1 MDNTLSEREQKSYL
15 AVFKAK
21 DNIVF
26 GSNNSIK
33 VFQFVDVHC
42 KTSNEGGNEHRQWCD
57 EITFVYSGEGEI
69 VHNSGSYKIKSGDIH
84 LCFKDDIHQV
94 IPSKT
99 SPLRFYCLGFSLER
113 DNPIYELFKK
123 AHESFSEGKSP
134 VLSGL
139 INLQTAFQTAMSAM
153 YSGESNAVSQAVT
166 ANSLNF
172 ILAAVLNSYL
182 DKSKTATDNI
192 SMKDSLLFN
201 IISYLKNNVYNI
213 DALKTLP
220 EDTGYSYSYISHL
233 FSNRMGQSLK
243 EFFASLR
250 ASEATELLKVKSV
263 TEVSLLLGYSSI
275 HAFTRAYKQM
285 CGETPSEAKEKLLKK
300 SDVSL
305 YL

>member
-1 MDNTLSEREQKSYL
+1 MNNSLSEREQKSYL

-26 GSNNSIK
+26 GSNNNIK

-42 KTSNEGGNEHRQWCD
+42 RTSNDGGNEHRQWCN

-69 VHNSGSYKIKSGDIH
+69 VHNSERYKIKSGDVH
-84 LCFKDDIHQV
+84 LCFKDELHQV

-99 SPLRFYCLGFSLER
+99 SPLRFYCLGFSL
-113 DNPIYELFKK
+113 DKGNPLGELFKK
-123 AHESFSEGKSP
+123 AKERFEGGASP

-139 INLQTAFQTAMSAM
+139 INLQTAFQTAMADM
-153 YSGESNAVSQAVT
+153 YSGEKTAVSEAVIS
-166 ANSLNF
+166 NSLNF
-172 ILAAVLNSYL
+172 ILAAVLSAFLNKSNS
-182 DKSKTATDNI
+182 ATDNI

-201 IISYLKNNVYNI
+201 IVSYLKNNVYNI
-213 DALKTLP
+213 DALKNLP

-233 FSNRMGQSLK
+233 FSSRMGQSLK

-250 ASEATELLKVKSV
+250 ISEATELLKVKSV
-263 TEVSLLLGYSSI
+263 TEVSSLLGYSSI

-285 CGETPSEAKEKLLKK
+285 CGETPSEAKEKLNKK

>member
-1 MDNTLSEREQKSYL
+1 MNNSLSEREQKSYL

-21 DNIVF
+21 DNVVF
-26 GSNNSIK
+26 SSNNSIK

-69 VHNSGSYKIKSGDIH
+69 VHNCERYKIKSGDVH
-84 LCFKDDIHQV
+84 LCFKDDVHQV

-99 SPLRFYCLGFSLER
+99 SPLRFYCLGFSL
-113 DNPIYELFKK
+113 DVSNPICELFKK
-123 AHESFSEGKSP
+123 ARERFEGGASP
-134 VLSGL
+134 ILSGL
-139 INLQTAFQTAMSAM
+139 INLQTAFQTAMSDM
-153 YSGESNAVSQAVT
+153 YSGEKTAVSEAVT

-172 ILAAVLNSYL
+172 ILAAVLSAFLN
-182 DKSKTATDNI
+182 KSSSATDNI

-213 DALKTLP
+213 DALKNLP
-220 EDTGYSYSYISHL
+220 DDTGYSYSYISHL
-233 FSNRMGQSLK
+233 FSSRMGQSLK

-263 TEVSLLLGYSSI
+263 TEVSSLLGYSSI